1 MRNTVGVPSQS
12 PRCGGAHDGSQC
24 REAGCGGLCAGH
36 ISPYGLVTAW
46 GGRTRRI
53 SIIRAVAS
61 RCDWEPSRT
70 GTRRHSKC
78 LCHCLRNYSPPP
90 AWPDS
95 RLPRSPFRRM
105 PHARRQR
112 PSAVRVIRA
121 IPARRRIRATRAP
134 RATPAPRARAT
145 RAILVRRRLAIP
157 AIPARRRRTRDS
169 ALVRSPGDAAFAR
182 PPKRDGVLLDRGA
195 GGAYLSAARTS
206 AILLSTEIF

>member
-1 MRNTVGVPSQS
+1 MGAEPVVAR
-12 PRCGGAHDGSQC
+12 GGYHDGSQC

-53 SIIRAVAS
+53 LKIRAVAS

-70 GTRRHSKC
+70 GTRRHSRC
-78 LCHCLRNYSPPP
+78 LCHCLRNYSPPL

-95 RLPRSPFRRM
+95 RPPGSPFRPR
-105 PHARRQR
+105 HSVSRQR
-112 PSAVRVIRA
+112 PSAARVIRA
-121 IPARRRIRATRAP
+121 TRARRRIRAT
-134 RATPAPRARAT
+134 PAPRAAPAPRSRAT
-145 RAILVRRRLAIP
+145 RAIRVRLRRAIP
-157 AIPARRRRTRDS
+157 AIPARRRRTRGS

-182 PPKRDGVLLDRGA
+182 PPKRGGVRPDRGA